1 MAFEAVIFDIGGV
14 LEVNPATGWERRWA
28 ERLGLSVS
36 ALEQELES
44 TWHEGRFGG
53 ITLSE
58 LERRTA
64 AALGLDDAQL
74 RSFMADQWREYV
86 GTLNEEVARFFAS
99 LRPAYRTGILSNSF
113 VGAREREQ
121 EAYGFEGMCDAV
133 VYSHEEG
140 VEKPDPKAYAIVCE
154 RLGVAPAQALFLD
167 DVPANVEG
175 ARRSGLTAILFVD
188 ARQAIAEVSRCLDG
202 IVP

>member
-1 MAFEAVIFDIGGV
+1 
-14 LEVNPATGWERRWA
+14 
-28 ERLGLSVS
+28 
-36 ALEQELES
+36 
-44 TWHEGRFGG
+44 
-53 ITLSE
+53 
-58 LERRTA
+58 
-64 AALGLDDAQL
+64 
-74 RSFMADQWREYV
+74 
-86 GTLNEEVARFFAS
+86 
-99 LRPAYRTGILSNSF
+99 
-113 VGAREREQ
+113 
-121 EAYGFEGMCDAV
+121 